1 MACGPLPFSRGS
13 VGDQPIQE
21 GSIVF
26 LSTAEIIQLTGK
38 KRPSAQIRE
47 LRKRGYKIDV
57 NGLGE
62 PIVAIAEATRK
73 LVGGSAARQQEPK
86 WDALQHG

>member
-1 MACGPLPFSRGS
+1 M
-13 VGDQPIQE
+13 
-21 GSIVF
+21 F
-26 LSTAEIIQLTGK
+26 LSTEEICKLTGK

-86 WDALQHG
+86 WDAMQHG